1 MSYEKEFN
9 EWFSASLAQSIPTS
23 VKAISFNLFEL
34 PESPEVKFGIELI
47 GSSSFDEN
55 DPDWACN
62 EVWEP
67 RVRKISIPKNFSGSS
82 WEQCLANVR
91 ALLLTCLSSEIAAEK
106 LKSKLGVGLGFVDG
120 DIEVL
125 WQP

>member
-1 MSYEKEFN
+1 MSYEEEFK
-9 EWFSASLAQSIPTS
+9 EWFSASLAQSMPAS
-23 VKAISFNLFEL
+23 VKAFSFNLFEL
-34 PESPEVKFGIELI
+34 PESSEVKFGIELI

-55 DPDWACN
+55 DPDWACD

-67 RVRKISIPKNFSGSS
+67 RVRKISIPKSFSGSC

-91 ALLLTCLSSEIAAEK
+91 ALLLTCLSSEVAAEK

-120 DIEVL
+120 DLEVL